1 MLSEDVFFA
10 PVTELSARIKARQL
24 SPVEL
29 AEGFLARIEKH
40 SARYNAFVT
49 VTRDLA
55 LQQARTA
62 ESEIAAGRWRGPLH
76 GIPWGAKDL
85 LATKGIPTGW
95 GTSFLAGQV
104 FDTDATTVRLL
115 HEAGAVMLGKTHCV
129 EFAGCLGYHL
139 ADASVAGPGRNP
151 WNPERWTG
159 GSSSGSGAAVAA
171 GLCAFALGTE
181 TWGSILCPS
190 AFCGLT
196 GLRPTY
202 GLVSRAGGMVGAY
215 SFDKVGPL
223 ARSAADCRVVLDALQ
238 GPDPLDPASAGERV
252 ALDAGA
258 GRPLSGLR
266 GALVPL
272 DWSKSGEPEVKAAFD
287 AGVAALRAAGLH
299 LEETTLPEYP
309 ASEVSGTLITVEA
322 LAAFE
327 PFFEDGR
334 VKQLKDGMARHQR
347 EIARVITGA
356 DTMKAWRMRRELQEI
371 VGRFFEK
378 WDVIVTP
385 NFKSVA
391 PRVTDDFNT
400 ALAYADPAGAIGVG
414 CGLPALAL
422 PAGFGRERLPASLQV
437 MGPPFSEAT
446 LLGIGEA
453 FQAVTKHHEEH
464 ATVA

>member
-10 PVTELSARIKARQL
+10 SVTELSARIRSRQL

-29 AEGFLARIEKH
+29 TEGFLARIEKF

-49 VTRDLA
+49 VTRELA
-55 LQQARTA
+55 MQQARAA

-76 GIPWGAKDL
+76 GVPWGAKDL

-104 FDTDATTVRLL
+104 FDHDATTVQRL

-129 EFAGCLGYHL
+129 EFAGCLGYRY
-139 ADASVAGPGRNP
+139 ANASVAGPGRNP
-151 WNPERWTG
+151 WNPEHWTG

-215 SFDKVGPL
+215 SFDKVGPI
-223 ARSAADCRVVLDALQ
+223 ARTAADCRLVLDAIQ
-238 GPDPLDPASAGERV
+238 GPDPLDPTSAGERV
-252 ALDAGA
+252 DLGA
-258 GRPLSGLR
+258 KVPLKQLR
-266 GALVPL
+266 AALVPM
-272 DWSKSGEPEVKAAFD
+272 DWKDSGEPEVKAAFD
-287 AGVAALRAAGLH
+287 MAVAALRAAGLNT
-299 LEETTLPEYP
+299 EETTFPDYP
-309 ASEVSGTLITVEA
+309 ASEVSGTLISVEA

-334 VKQLKDGMARHQR
+334 VKQLKDKMARHQR
-347 EIARVITGA
+347 DIASPITGA
-356 DTMKAWRMRRELQEI
+356 DAMKAWRMRRELQDI
-371 VGRFFEK
+371 VARWFGD

-391 PRVTDDFNT
+391 PRVTDDLNA
-400 ALAYADPAGAIGVG
+400 ALAYSDPAGAIGVG

-422 PAGFGRERLPASLQV
+422 PAGFGKAHLPASLQV

-446 LLGIGEA
+446 LLAVGEA
-453 FQAVTKHHEEH
+453 LQKVTGHHREH